1 MDVLPSPHRPG
12 DDDTTGRTAPLNP
25 AELVWA
31 AQHRELV
38 SELCDGDVD
47 EWTVG
52 HLFDRVHG
60 TWLASEEQP
69 DPSPL
74 VHAFGVA
81 LGDLVARD
89 VPGLAWV
96 SYQDDDEVVLAL
108 SRTGNPLVVF
118 PIASVEAHWG
128 VADEGWFTDHVHVV
142 VDETLRQLQRAAG
155 SEQGVD
161 GWF

>member
-1 MDVLPSPHRPG
+1 MDALPSPHLPG
-12 DDDTTGRTAPLNP
+12 DDEPTGRTTPLNP
-25 AELVWA
+25 AELTWA

-60 TWLASEEQP
+60 TWRTSGEQQ

-89 VPGLAWV
+89 VPGMAWV
-96 SYQDDDEVVLAL
+96 SYRDDDDVVLAL
-108 SRTGNPLVVF
+108 SRAGSSLVVF
-118 PIASVEAHWG
+118 PIASVEEHWG
-128 VADEGWFTDHVHVV
+128 SADEGWFTRHVHAV
-142 VDETLRQLQRAAG
+142 VDETLRQLQRAGG

-161 GWF
+161 SGL